1 MSHFHITQSEY
12 SEKLRH
18 LSYVTIATVSFLIAI
33 KLVAYSYTGSII
45 LLSVA
50 ADSVFDLIISLTNF
64 ILVRISLKK
73 STSTYRYGY
82 GKAEALSA
90 FIEGIIIFIISVLIL
105 AIAVQKYINPES
117 SMPHTNLALGV
128 MAISLITTF
137 FLVRY
142 QSKIMRQTDS
152 ISVESEKLHY
162 ISDLLTNFAALI
174 GIILV
179 SNFNI
184 LTADPIIDGL
194 ISIYLIY
201 TTIKIFQKS
210 VAVLIDKEIDDELKK
225 EIFDIVQGHN
235 KVLGFHDVRTRQ
247 SGSSK
252 GKFFLQMH
260 IEVSEH
266 VSLGES
272 HNIADQVEDKILEK
286 FPDAEL
292 ILHVDPSNI
301 IEKKEFAD
309 D

>member
-184 LTADPIIDGL
+184 LT
-194 ISIYLIY
+194 
-201 TTIKIFQKS
+201 
-210 VAVLIDKEIDDELKK
+210 
-225 EIFDIVQGHN
+225 
-235 KVLGFHDVRTRQ
+235 
-247 SGSSK
+247 
-252 GKFFLQMH
+252 
-260 IEVSEH
+260 
-266 VSLGES
+266 
-272 HNIADQVEDKILEK
+272 
-286 FPDAEL
+286 
-292 ILHVDPSNI
+292 
-301 IEKKEFAD
+301 
-309 D
+309 